1 MAPKMKR
8 KPVNSSRMPL
18 YRDAGFEL
26 FDAETTKNA
35 FSKETEN
42 ERIPELYIYSRYRNP
57 TVVAAEEEIMKL
69 ESCKWALLT
78 QSGMSAIDTAVS
90 VFQKAELFRPWLFF
104 SEIYGGTISFTESVL
119 RKRRGLQIHSF
130 YPVNE
135 KYDLNEFERLVREI
149 KPELIYIEA
158 ISNPMLIVTDV
169 GEVIRLAH
177 KSGSKVIVDNTF
189 ATPLLCKPLELGADI
204 VIHSATKYFS
214 GHGNITAG
222 VLCGNDSGLMK
233 DAIEYRKFVGHMI
246 SPDDAYRLQTQ
257 IQTFELRFREQCLN
271 AVMITEILK
280 SHSLIRKV
288 WYPGLPEH
296 PTYDEALKL
305 FGQRGFGAMVT
316 FDFAGNSE
324 LEKKS
329 RRDIFIKSVSEKI
342 KIIPSLGDPKTILM
356 PVESVWGAKY
366 PEPGLIRLS
375 VGFEDSSELEKTITE
390 AIRLTE

>member
-1 MAPKMKR
+1 
-8 KPVNSSRMPL
+8 MPL

-57 TVVAAEEEIMKL
+57 TVVAAEEEIIRL

-90 VFQKAELFRPWLFF
+90 VFQKAEVSGPWLFF
-104 SEIYGGTISFTESVL
+104 SEIYGGTISYTESVL
-119 RKRRGLQIHSF
+119 RKRRGLKIHNF
-130 YPVNE
+130 YPVDE
-135 KYDLNEFERLVREI
+135 KYDLNEFERVIWDI
-149 KPELIYIEA
+149 KPQLIYIEA

-169 GEVIRLAH
+169 AEVIRLAH

-222 VLCGNDSGLMK
+222 VLCGNDSAIMK
-233 DAIEYRKFVGHMI
+233 EAIEYRKFVGHMI

-257 IQTFELRFREQCLN
+257 IQTFELRFREQCHN
-271 AVMITEILK
+271 ALMIIEILK
-280 SHSLIRKV
+280 NHPVVRKV
-288 WYPGLPEH
+288 WYPGLAEH
-296 PTYDEALKL
+296 PTHYEALKL

-324 LEKKS
+324 KEKMS
-329 RRDIFIKSVSEKI
+329 RRDFFVRSVSGKI

-375 VGFEDSSELEKTITE
+375 VGFEDSTELKKTITE
-390 AIRLTE
+390 ALEQIE